1 MLCSLCWCLFTF
13 VLMCFFVHVFLL
25 WWIIFFSADFCFSS
39 DWSCSASFV
48 FSPSLFFFLFS
59 FLLLLLLL
67 LLHLFFCCF
76 FFFFFFFLFLAPL
89 FCGANCDGGVLPGC
103 SGVCSVVLCFW
114 DRPSR
119 MDIRRQKRKSC
130 ALFLGTF
137 AFDAFC
143 QKKPS
148 PPRVWGFVSA
158 VPLHKSAIYR
168 LVLQPLKR
176 KCARE
181 TLQK

>member
-1 MLCSLCWCLFTF
+1 MLALLVPFYVCSDVFFCSCFFSFGESSSSQLTF
-13 VLMCFFVHVFLL
+13 VFPLIGLVLPLLFSRLPCFS
-25 WWIIFFSADFCFSS
+25 FFSF
-39 DWSCSASFV
+39 
-48 FSPSLFFFLFS
+48 
-59 FLLLLLLL
+59 LL
-67 LLHLFFCCF
+67 LLHLFFCCFFFF

-143 QKKPS
+143 QKNFLPLVFGVLFRPS
-148 PPRVWGFVSA
+148 RFIK
-158 VPLHKSAIYR
+158 VPFIAWFCN
-168 LVLQPLKR
+168 P
-176 KCARE
+176 
-181 TLQK
+181 